1 MDDAAFRCIFRHVH
15 TGKDTDRYRNHKRE
29 ENEING
35 VEKLIS
41 NAVCIKREN
50 LRTEG
55 FDTAPDYIH
64 REGDEKQDEGAGHH
78 IEDSRREMIGHMRP
92 LQ

>member
-1 MDDAAFRCIFRHVH
+1 MDDAAFRRIFRHVH
-15 TGKDTDRYRNHKRE
+15 TGKDTDRHRNHKRE

-35 VEKLIS
+35 VKKLIS
-41 NAVCIKREN
+41 DPICFKRED
-50 LRTEG
+50 LGTEG
-55 FDTAPDYIH
+55 FDAAPDYIH
-64 REGDEKQDEGAGHH
+64 REGDEKQYESSGHH

>member
-15 TGKDTDRYRNHKRE
+15 TGKNADRYRNHKRE

-41 NAVCIKREN
+41 NPVGLKREN

-55 FDTAPDYIH
+55 FDAAPDYIH
-64 REGDEKQDEGAGHH
+64 REGDEKQYESSGHH
-78 IEDSRREMIGHMRP
+78 IEDSCREIIGHMRP